1 MKRAA
6 WAAAPRCLTTIPWLL
21 IGLGVLQDGRAADK
35 LTYHVDRAR
44 SGWNSHETVLTPA
57 NVAGQRFALQWSTPP
72 LDSFATTP
80 ARLFATPL
88 YVSRINMTIT
98 GSKQQHLSVIYAA
111 SATGFVYAINARARG
126 RVPAGAQ
133 LWRRQLTNQPCR
145 RGSLGILSTPVID
158 RRQHRL
164 YVSFCD
170 EQDLWQAAALDLR
183 DGRMIAGWPVRLDAE
198 TINAPGINRNGTN
211 RFPST
216 FAHIQRSA
224 LNLSPDGSR
233 LYVSFGGEP
242 TSGWLLALD
251 TIQSRVASA
260 FSATRKTEEGVG
272 GMWAAGGPAVDG
284 RGHVYTSTGSSVLN
298 TLADMG
304 VAGVFPDSPGNWGQ
318 SVIDLTDFRGTGLAL
333 AGTYTPFN
341 YCQAG
346 SRDMDLGAS
355 SPTLV
360 DLAANKS
367 STPQLLA
374 LGGAKQGNAYL
385 LDREHLPGS
394 LTQRQPC
401 SDDAASDRS
410 LLAPEPQ
417 PQFRGRGP
425 LNIFGPYTE
434 RDGMGDQARSR
445 STLAHYR
452 NAAGIDYLFAT
463 GSAKTGG
470 AQNVSAAPSL
480 VRLQIMSRPERP
492 SYLRLDRAHDS
503 LVLQNPGSPIVSS
516 RGARNAI
523 VWILDSNKPRS
534 ASLYGL
540 NAPQPVLYAVDAESM
555 RLLWRSRPGE
565 LQPSGK
571 YNEAT
576 VADGLV
582 IVGTDR
588 IQIFGLGAAGRS
600 HVIAS
605 RATLSPG
612 PATTETAVAPA
623 ASAADFS
630 DGSRL
635 YAERCR
641 ACHESNQSGIPA
653 LEKLHSLKSDAIVE
667 KLLLGSMQTQALGLT
682 ERQIGQIALY
692 LARPH

>member
-1 MKRAA
+1 MKHAARAG
-6 WAAAPRCLTTIPWLL
+6 APRRLTSMPSLL
-21 IGLGVLQDGRAADK
+21 IGLGLLQAAWATDK
-35 LTYHVDRAR
+35 LTYHVDRER
-44 SGWNSHETVLTPA
+44 SGWNAREKLLTPA
-57 NVAGQRFALQWSTPP
+57 NVASPRFALLWSTPP
-72 LDSFATTP
+72 LAAFAATP

-88 YVSRINMTIT
+88 YVASVDVTVDGR
-98 GSKQQHLSVIYAA
+98 KRQRLSVIYAA

-126 RVPAGAQ
+126 GVPAGAQ
-133 LWRRQLTNQPCR
+133 LWRRQLTSQPCR
-145 RGSLGILSTPVID
+145 RGSLGILSTPAID
-158 RRQHRL
+158 PARQRL

-183 DGRMIAGWPVRLDAE
+183 DGQMITGWPVRLNAD
-198 TINAPGINRNGTN
+198 TINVPGINRNGAN
-211 RFPST
+211 RFPAT
-216 FAHIQRSA
+216 FAHLQRSA
-224 LNLSPDGSR
+224 LNLSADGSR
-233 LYVSFGGEP
+233 LYVAFGGEP
-242 TSGWLLALD
+242 TSGWMLALD
-251 TIQSRVASA
+251 TLQPRVASA

-272 GMWAAGGPAVDG
+272 GMWAAGGPAIDD
-284 RGHVYTSTGSSVLN
+284 RGHIYMSTGSSVLN

-318 SVIDLTDFRGTGLAL
+318 SIIELTDTRARGLTL

-346 SRDMDLGAS
+346 SRDIDLGAS

-360 DLAANKS
+360 DLAANRS
-367 STPQLLA
+367 ATPRLLA

-401 SDDAASDRS
+401 SDDSASDRS

-417 PQFRGRGP
+417 PQFGRRGP

-445 STLAHYR
+445 STLAHFR

-463 GSAKTGG
+463 GSAKTGA
-470 AQNVSAAPSL
+470 AQNISAAPSL
-480 VRLQIMSRPERP
+480 VRLQIVSRSEEPA
-492 SYLRLDRAHDS
+492 YLRLDRAHDS

-516 RGARNAI
+516 QGARHAI

-540 NAPQPVLYAVDAESM
+540 DAPRPVLYAVDAESL

-565 LQPSGK
+565 LLPSGK

-588 IQIFGLGAAGRS
+588 IQVFGLGSAGGSRVITAHAAILPEPAATEDAVVSAAG
-600 HVIAS
+600 
-605 RATLSPG
+605 
-612 PATTETAVAPA
+612 
-623 ASAADFS
+623 AD
-630 DGSRL
+630 DLREGARL

-641 ACHESNQSGIPA
+641 ACHESSQPGIPA
-653 LEKLHSLKSDAIVE
+653 AETLLSLKSDAIVE

-682 ERQIGQIALY
+682 ERQIGQVAIY
-692 LARPH
+692 LTSPH

>member
-6 WAAAPRCLTTIPWLL
+6 RIAARRCLTKIPWLL
-21 IGLGVLQDGRAADK
+21 IGFGSLQACWATDK
-35 LTYHVDRAR
+35 LTYHVDRER
-44 SGWNSHETVLTPA
+44 TGWNSRETILTPT
-57 NVAGQRFALQWSTPP
+57 NVASSRFALQWSTPP
-72 LDSFATTP
+72 LDSFAATP

-88 YVSRINMTIT
+88 YVASVDTPVA
-98 GSKQQHLSVIYAA
+98 GSKRQRLSVIYAA
-111 SATGFVYAINARARG
+111 SATGFVYAINARTRG
-126 RVPAGAQ
+126 GVPAGTQ
-133 LWRRQLTNQPCR
+133 LWRRQLTKQPCR
-145 RGSLGILSTPVID
+145 RGSLGILGTPVID
-158 RRQHRL
+158 RRQQRL

-170 EQDLWQAAALDLR
+170 DQDLWQAAALDLR
-183 DGRMIAGWPVRLDAE
+183 DGQMIVGWPVRLDAG
-198 TINAPGINRNGTN
+198 TINAPGINRNGAN
-211 RFPST
+211 RFPAT

-251 TIQSRVASA
+251 TLQARVASA
-260 FSATRKTEEGVG
+260 FSATRKTAEGVG

-284 RGHVYTSTGSSVLN
+284 RGHVYMSTGSSVLN

-318 SVIDLTDFRGTGLAL
+318 SVIELTDARDTGLTL

-341 YCQAG
+341 YRQAG

-355 SPTLV
+355 SPTLI

-367 STPQLLA
+367 TTRYLLA

-401 SDDAASDRS
+401 SDAAASDRS

-417 PQFRGRGP
+417 PQFGGRGP

-463 GSAKTGG
+463 GSAKTGE
-470 AQNVSAAPSL
+470 AQNVSAAPGL
-480 VRLQIMSRPERP
+480 VRLQIVSRAVQP

-516 RGARNAI
+516 HRARHAI
-523 VWILDSNKPRS
+523 VWILDINKPRS

-540 NAPQPVLYAVDAESM
+540 DAPQPVLYAIDAESM

-565 LQPSGK
+565 LLPSGK

-588 IQIFGLGAAGRS
+588 IQVFGLGSAGASQPGAA
-600 HVIAS
+600 
-605 RATLSPG
+605 RATHSPG
-612 PATTETAVAPA
+612 PVTTETAVVPA
-623 ASAADFS
+623 AGAADMTE
-630 DGSRL
+630 GGRL

-653 LEKLHSLKSDAIVE
+653 AEKLRGLKSDAIVE

-682 ERQIGQIALY
+682 ERQIRRIALY
-692 LARPH
+692 LAGPH